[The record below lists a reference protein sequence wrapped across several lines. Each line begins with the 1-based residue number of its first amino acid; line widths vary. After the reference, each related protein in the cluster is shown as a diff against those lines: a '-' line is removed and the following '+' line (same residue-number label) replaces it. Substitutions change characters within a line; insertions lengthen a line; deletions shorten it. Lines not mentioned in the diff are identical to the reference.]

1 MAANTNTTFT
11 FDADLARARE
21 AYSTLKRVK
30 GQRQAAVR
38 AFLDAVDHAGRELA
52 VEEWGAGFVRR
63 GLREAAIFFDGHNDS
78 ETADVFWALRDDIDM
93 DGEVFHVEPASN
105 VA

>member
-1 MAANTNTTFT
+1 MAANTNTNLT

-21 AYSTLKRVK
+21 AYNTLKRVK

-38 AFLDAVDHAGRELA
+38 AFLDATTHEGREDA
-52 VEEWGAGFVRR
+52 VQEHGAGFTRR
-63 GLREAAIFFDGHNDS
+63 GLREAAVFFEGHGNQDV
-78 ETADVFWALRDDIDM
+78 ADVFWALRDDIDM
-93 DGEVFHVEPASN
+93 DGEVFHVESVSD